1 MSAAEVSQG
10 SVVTCLRCDG
20 KYNKGLAA
28 NLLQSSTVKNFQNWS
43 TFAKVMLKTRVV
55 CFFFRLRVVINLSK
69 FNILIRCQQRFA
81 FCGCS
86 ISLLCAAY
94 VIL

>member
-10 SVVTCLRCDG
+10 SVVTCLGCDG

-43 TFAKVMLKTRVV
+43 TFAKVVLKTGVV
-55 CFFFRLRVVINLSK
+55 CFFSTP
-69 FNILIRCQQRFA
+69 
-81 FCGCS
+81 CS
-86 ISLLCAAY
+86 NKL
-94 VIL
+94 V